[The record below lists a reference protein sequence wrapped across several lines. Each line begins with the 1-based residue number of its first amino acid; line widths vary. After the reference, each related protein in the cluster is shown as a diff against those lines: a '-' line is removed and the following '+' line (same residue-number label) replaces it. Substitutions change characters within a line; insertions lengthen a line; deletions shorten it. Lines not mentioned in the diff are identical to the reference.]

1 MFAFGRV
8 FNRQSFL
15 FLLDLEIKKAQ
26 RYQNYLSLLSLTFD
40 HLNPS
45 LGKNPSISLKTLA
58 NPLMDDLRETEVI
71 GQSGANRLLVM
82 LPYVDMT
89 GTHKVREKL
98 EQILNEDFW

>member
-1 MFAFGRV
+1 MFAFGHV

-45 LGKNPSISLKTLA
+45 RGKNPSIWLKTLA
-58 NPLMDDLRETEVI
+58 KLYVRVDGKIPILFRGITKSRSLS
-71 GQSGANRLLVM
+71 SGVYC
-82 LPYVDMT
+82 P
-89 GTHKVREKL
+89 
-98 EQILNEDFW
+98 